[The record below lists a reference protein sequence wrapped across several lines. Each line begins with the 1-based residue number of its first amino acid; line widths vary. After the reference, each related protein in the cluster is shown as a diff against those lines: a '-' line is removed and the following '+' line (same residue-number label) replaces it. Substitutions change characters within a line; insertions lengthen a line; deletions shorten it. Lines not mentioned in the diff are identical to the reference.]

1 MSNDELACTY
11 AALILH
17 DGGVAVTAAALTKVC
32 KEAGV
37 AVTPFWPNFF
47 EKVLKTQNLD
57 NLILNAG
64 APAPSAA
71 PATTG
76 ATPAAAPAAK
86 KEEPKK
92 EEAKKPPPKK
102 ETSSDGEGDA
112 FDLFG

>member
-1 MSNDELACTY
+1 
-11 AALILH
+11 LH

-32 KEAGV
+32 KEAGIS
-37 AVTPFWPNFF
+37 VTPFWPNFF

-71 PATTG
+71 PAQ
-76 ATPAAAPAAK
+76 ASSAAPAGGK

-92 EEAKKPPPKK
+92 EEAKKPAKK
-102 ETSSDGEGDA
+102 ATTTDDDADGDA